1 MSSDTLR
8 TVFTYL
14 IALVVILG
22 GGALLIIPTQL
33 EADTLLPFLT
43 GAIGTTL
50 GYVFGER
57 AYTSASTNQPTI
69 TTTSGP
75 PASTTIT
82 SHDPARASYD
92 GDPYEN
98 VR

>member
-1 MSSDTLR
+1 MSADTLR

-14 IALVVILG
+14 IALVVIVG

-57 AYTSASTNQPTI
+57 SASSASSNMPI
-69 TTTSGP
+69 VTTTSGP
-75 PASTTIT
+75 PPRTTVFP
-82 SHDPARASYD
+82 DPAQQESYD
-92 GDPYEN
+92 NGDFK
-98 VR
+98 